1 MSAHPPL
8 HFDLSFLDIFATA
21 AVGGEL
27 HLVARELNLLPNKL
41 ADFIRTAE
49 LTQWFSVPPVLN
61 YLAKFDAVKFDD
73 FPALRRV
80 LWCGDVLPTP
90 ALIYWM
96 KRLPHVSF
104 TNLYGP
110 TETTIASS
118 YYTVP
123 ECPEDPQAAIP
134 IGTACAGEELLV
146 LDESL
151 RPIPPGEAGDLYIGG
166 VGLALGYWCDPER
179 TDAAFIRHP
188 KKPSERIYKTGDLA
202 RIGDDGQVYFLGRSD
217 SQIKSRGYRIELGEI
232 EAALNAVASVVECA
246 VVAVGT
252 AGFEGVAIC
261 CAYVPAPNTDATP
274 TAIRRDLS
282 RLVPAYMLPT
292 RWQAFNR
299 FPKNA
304 SGKIDRRR
312 LKDLFEEGVDSHAAQ
327 AT

>member
-1 MSAHPPL
+1 
-8 HFDLSFLDIFATA
+8 
-21 AVGGEL
+21 
-27 HLVARELNLLPNKL
+27 
-41 ADFIRTAE
+41 
-49 LTQWFSVPPVLN
+49 
-61 YLAKFDAVKFDD
+61 
-73 FPALRRV
+73 
-80 LWCGDVLPTP
+80 
-90 ALIYWM
+90 
-96 KRLPHVSF
+96 
-104 TNLYGP
+104 
-110 TETTIASS
+110 
-118 YYTVP
+118 
-123 ECPEDPQAAIP
+123 
-134 IGTACAGEELLV
+134 
-146 LDESL
+146 
-151 RPIPPGEAGDLYIGG
+151 
-166 VGLALGYWCDPER
+166 
-179 TDAAFIRHP
+179 
-188 KKPSERIYKTGDLA
+188 
-202 RIGDDGQVYFLGRSD
+202 VYFLGRSD